1 MIRIFISSWLFIFA
15 TAVSAQSSHK
25 LLRSGDKN
33 YESQDYA
40 AAEES
45 YRKSLEKERSHKG
58 KYNLGNTV
66 YNQDRHEEAIQYFE
80 EATSLASNDTEKS
93 DAFYNLGN
101 AQFKNQ
107 QLKESIESYKQSLRL
122 DPSDTDARKNL
133 FLAKMAQQ
141 QQQQQQQ
148 QQEQQQ
154 EQQEQNNEENDQ
166 QQEQE
171 QQDQQQQQE
180 SDQQPQQQ
188 GEENPVSDDP
198 SEEQMQQDQKLSK
211 EDAERLLQIIENEE
225 KKVQEKLKKVSGK
238 RTKPEKD
245 W

>member
-1 MIRIFISSWLFIFA
+1 MSIN
-15 TAVSAQSSHK
+15 AQSSHK

-33 YESQDYA
+33 YQSQDYA
-40 AAEES
+40 SAEES

-66 YNQDRHEEAIQYFE
+66 YNQDRHEEAIQYYE
-80 EATSLASNDTEKS
+80 EATSLAKNDTEKS
-93 DAFYNLGN
+93 NAFYNLGN
-101 AQFKNQ
+101 AQFRNQ

-141 QQQQQQQ
+141 QQQQQQ
-148 QQEQQQ
+148 EQQH
-154 EQQEQNNEENDQ
+154 
-166 QQEQE
+166 
-171 QQDQQQQQE
+171 
-180 SDQQPQQQ
+180 DQQPQQQ

-198 SEEQMQQDQKLSK
+198 SQDQMQQQQQLSK

>member
-1 MIRIFISSWLFIFA
+1 MIKLFSSICLLIFTLSVYGQ
-15 TAVSAQSSHK
+15 TSHK

-33 YESQDYA
+33 YNSQDYA
-40 AAEES
+40 SAEES
-45 YRKSLEKERSHKG
+45 YRKSLEKEKSLKG

-66 YNQDRHEEAIQYFE
+66 YNQDRHEEAIQYYE
-80 EATSLASNDTEKS
+80 EATSLAKNDQEKS

-101 AQFKNQ
+101 AQFRNQ

-122 DPSDTDARKNL
+122 DPSDVDARKNL

-148 QQEQQQ
+148 EQQQ
-154 EQQEQNNEENDQ
+154 NDQEQNDEKSDQ

-171 QQDQQQQQE
+171 QQQDQQQQENQ
-180 SDQQPQQQ
+180 DQPQQQ
-188 GEENPVSDDP
+188 GEENPSEQDP
-198 SEEQMQQDQKLSK
+198 SEQQPQQEQKLSK
-211 EDAERLLQIIENEE
+211 ADAERLLQIIENEE

-238 RTKPEKD
+238 KTKPEKD